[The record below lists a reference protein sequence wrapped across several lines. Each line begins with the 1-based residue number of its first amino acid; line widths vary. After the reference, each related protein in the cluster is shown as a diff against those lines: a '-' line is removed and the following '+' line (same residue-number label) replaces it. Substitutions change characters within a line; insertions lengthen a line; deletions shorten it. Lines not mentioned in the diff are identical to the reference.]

1 MHKDPL
7 ALAPEILLLAGAV
20 ATLLTGSFLPRRRQW
35 IASALAAAA
44 LAASLTA
51 AVVLAPGDD
60 RTVYAGTYALD
71 GATDAARVI
80 VPAAALAVLALAG
93 GRVRG
98 DRREAEFGALV
109 LLGSLGAVLLAGA
122 SDLLLLAVAYLLASL
137 PLYALAGW
145 ARDPRGA
152 EAALKLY
159 LLGVL
164 LGITMMLGAALLYGL
179 GGATD
184 YAALAEGLADAPT
197 AALAVGTVALLSGPL
212 FKAGAVPVHF
222 WVPDAAAGATVP
234 AAAFLTTVPKVGG
247 LLALYRVVTLLPEH
261 TLDWRPLLAVLA
273 VATMT
278 LGNLAAFPQT
288 DPLRLLGYS
297 TVAQAGYLLMAV
309 AVAARPG
316 ALRALLLYL
325 AAYAVTNLG
334 AFAVAAAL
342 PRLRT
347 LAAYRGLGHRRP
359 WLAAALTMCLL
370 GLVGTPPTAVF
381 TGKLTV
387 FSATWDGGLGWLVVA
402 AAVNTLASLFYY
414 LRWIAPAL
422 SPGADADREGAGNA
436 DGAADGG
443 TDGDADG
450 VTAAGVRP
458 DRGAAGTAVA
468 AAAGSVILGAGA
480 GPVLSALSDT
490 LVR

>member
-7 ALAPEILLLAGAV
+7 ALLPEILLLLGAV
-20 ATLLTGSFLPRRRQW
+20 VTLLTGSFLPRRRQW
-35 IASALAAAA
+35 AARAAAAAA
-44 LAASLTA
+44 LAVSLTA
-51 AVVLAPGDD
+51 AAVLAPGED

-80 VPAAALAVLALAG
+80 VPAAALAVLALAS

-98 DRREAEFGALV
+98 DRRETEFCVLV

-122 SDLLLLAVAYLLASL
+122 SDLLLLAVAYLLASI

-145 ARDPRGA
+145 GRDARGA

-164 LGITMMLGAALLYGL
+164 LGITMLLGTAVLYGL

-184 YAALAEGLADAPT
+184 YAALADGLAGAPG
-197 AALAVGTVALLSGPL
+197 AALAVGTVALLAGPL
-212 FKAGAVPVHF
+212 FKAGAVPAHF
-222 WVPDAAAGATVP
+222 WVPDAASGATVP
-234 AAAFLTTVPKVGG
+234 AAAFLTTVPKVGA
-247 LLALYRVVTLLPEH
+247 LIALYRVLTVLPEQVI
-261 TLDWRPLLAVLA
+261 DWRMLLAAVA

-278 LGNLAAFPQT
+278 LGNLAAFAQT

-297 TVAQAGYLLMAV
+297 TISQAGYVLMTLAV
-309 AVAARPG
+309 AERVG
-316 ALRALLLYL
+316 ALRSLLLYL
-325 AAYAVTNLG
+325 AAYAATNLG

-342 PRLRT
+342 PHLRT
-347 LAAYRGLGHRRP
+347 LAAYRGLGRRRP
-359 WLAAALTMCLL
+359 WLAAALTVCLL

-381 TGKLTV
+381 MGKLTV
-387 FSATWDGGLGWLVVA
+387 FSATWDGGMAWLVVI

-422 SPGADADREGAGNA
+422 SIRRPGPPPQGAGPS
-436 DGAADGG
+436 
-443 TDGDADG
+443 DGDGEQREA
-450 VTAAGVRP
+450 TAAAAEPERW
-458 DRGAAGTAVA
+458 AAGTAIA
-468 AAAGSVILGAGA
+468 AASATLVLGAGA
-480 GPVLSALSDT
+480 GWALGLLSDT